1 MPAAPD
7 PTEPGEPGL
16 SIRRLGPADEGLLER
31 AGPLFDGQPIPAVST
46 AFLNEPGH
54 HLLVAMLAG
63 EPVGFVT
70 GVEMLHPDKGR
81 EMFLYELG
89 VAEGFRRRGIATRL
103 VEALRRLAKEHRCY
117 GMWVLADTG
126 NAAALATY
134 RRAGGQAVPAGT
146 MVEWRFD
153 SRRAEG
159 SGGPA

>member
-1 MPAAPD
+1 
-7 PTEPGEPGL
+7 
-16 SIRRLGPADEGLLER
+16 
-31 AGPLFDGQPIPAVST
+31 
-46 AFLNEPGH
+46 
-54 HLLVAMLAG
+54 
-63 EPVGFVT
+63 
-70 GVEMLHPDKGR
+70 
-81 EMFLYELG
+81 
-89 VAEGFRRRGIATRL
+89 

-134 RRAGGQAVPAGT
+134 RRAGGQAVPAGI